1 MALQALKGERPE
13 LKHMKEWIAEKRN
26 ASPPKTKEIEVKM

>member
-13 LKHMKEWIAEKRN
+13 LKHMKEWIAEKETRLL
-26 ASPPKTKEIEVKM
+26 PKQKR